1 MLKLTIVPVLFLTW
15 PLMLRVFIYESLNKL
30 CLDELHKT
38 QLTLFN
44 LVRQLARTANGA
56 KFIFAFTCSAFRE
69 TFYSILT
76 FGVHNSLNTETDTQ
90 WFLFASANERHPFH
104 PFIHQMCTV
113 RRTDELHP
121 WYGNFTGQFMASFR
135 QIESFVY
142 YVKYVSPFST
152 HFLQLHLCNSCA
164 PSASRTPTGL
174 ATSRPDFNCG
184 RLSTWSVVCGC
195 VWRLSWHWAKLR
207 HSIVLNLGIMYL
219 YLDHYLLSYYYFID

>member
-1 MLKLTIVPVLFLTW
+1 MLCVSRNFLQYFDFWRTQ
-15 PLMLRVFIYESLNKL
+15 FIKYRN
-30 CLDELHKT
+30 
-38 QLTLFN
+38 
-44 LVRQLARTANGA
+44 RYAMI
-56 KFIFAFTCSAFRE
+56 FICQRKRKA
-69 TFYSILT
+69 SIP
-76 FGVHNSLNTETDTQ
+76 SI
-90 WFLFASANERHPFH
+90 H

-195 VWRLSWHWAKLR
+195 VWRLIWHWAKLR